1 MNGGLD
7 RIVVVGASLAGLRA
21 AEELREQGFGG
32 SIAMIGEE
40 LHRPYDRPPLSKHVL
55 AGKRSFDDVVLGT
68 AVGKVDD
75 LDLDWHLGRTATG
88 LDLAGRDVLLGGGDR
103 VPFDGLVIATGS
115 TPRRLPG
122 TDHLAGV
129 YTLRTIDDCL
139 ALRAELD
146 GGARKVA
153 VVGAGF
159 IGAEVAAT
167 CRQLGLDVTLIE
179 ALPVPVERGLGP
191 QLGMVVADLH
201 REHGVDVRL
210 GVGVVKIEGDER
222 VERVV
227 LTDGGTIEVDFVVVG
242 IGVVPNTA
250 WLEGS
255 GLTIDNGVVCDSTCL
270 AAPGVVAAGDVA
282 RWTNE
287 RFGEVMRIEHWDNA
301 VEMGAY
307 AGRRLLAGDEPIEPF
322 TPVPWFWSD
331 QYDKK
336 LQLAGRSSAGD
347 EVAIVAGSLEERKF
361 VAFYGRD
368 GKVVGV
374 LGMSMPGK
382 VMRWRSL
389 VEAATPWEE
398 ALAIAAG

>member
-55 AGKRSFDDVVLGT
+55 AGKRTFDDVVLGT

-75 LDLDWHLGRTATG
+75 LDLDWHLGQTATG

-201 REHGVDVRL
+201 RDHGVDVRL